1 MLEELTKDVVKSY
14 VEYKNTQKQFKK
26 SESMREQ
33 KESKMLSGSIIAGFL
48 VLVATIIIGMM
59 FLPNDVVGNI
69 TTYIML
75 GLLIGVSIYG
85 FKAIRYS
92 DDFKKK
98 MTQLDKDYAEY
109 ISVFKWLDSL
119 DSHSELTLLNGVS
132 DKQVVKYDD
141 GTYMWL

>member
-33 KESKMLSGSIIAGFL
+33 KESKMLVVSIIAGFL

-59 FLPNDVVGNI
+59 FLPVEVVGNI
-69 TTYIML
+69 MMYIML
-75 GLLIGVSIYG
+75 GLLIGVSGFG

-119 DSHSELTLLNGVS
+119 DSHSELTLLNGVA

>member
-1 MLEELTKDVVKSY
+1 MLEELTKDVAKRY

-33 KESKMLSGSIIAGFL
+33 KESKMLVVYIIAGFL

-59 FLPNDVVGNI
+59 ILPNDVVGNI
-69 TTYIML
+69 MTYIML
-75 GLLIGVSIYG
+75 GLLIGISGYG
-85 FKAIRYS
+85 FKAIQYS
-92 DDFKKK
+92 NDFKKK

-119 DSHSELTLLNGVS
+119 DSHSELTLLNGVA

>member
-1 MLEELTKDVVKSY
+1 MLEELTKDVAKSY

-33 KESKMLSGSIIAGFL
+33 KESKMLAGSIIGGFL

-119 DSHSELTLLNGVS
+119 DSHSELTLLNGVA

-141 GTYMWL
+141 GSYMWL

>member
-33 KESKMLSGSIIAGFL
+33 KESKMLAGSIIGGFL

-119 DSHSELTLLNGVS
+119 DSHSELTLLNGVA

-141 GTYMWL
+141 GSYMWL